1 MLNDVIGYSSFT
13 TFVGMQDLTQSE
25 SILARFF
32 NQIYGICLSVLL
44 GYFIGLLTALLCKFT
59 GSPASRLNRRNNTEL
74 ESSLYSTDFGVMF
87 LSPWIAYLLAEVF
100 QLSGIVTIF
109 FCGVSLGQYAI
120 YNLSSECRDV
130 P

>member
-13 TFVGMQDLTQSE
+13 ASVGMQDLAKSE

-32 NQIYGICLSVLL
+32 DQIYGICLSVLL
-44 GYFIGLLTALLCKFT
+44 GYCIGLLTALLCKFT
-59 GSPASRLNRRNNTEL
+59 GGSTGETSRASGGEV

-100 QLSGIVTIF
+100 QMSGIVTIF

-130 P
+130 S